1 MKKAKI
7 EDILAQKEAELVTL
21 SQRSVNAVQ
30 AVRSAIDNLTA
41 INNGIETTVTEIDT
55 YQQRLADT
63 RSGLN
68 ARHQKNQQIVQNF
81 KSLLCEE

>member
-7 EDILAQKEAELVTL
+7 EAILAQKEAELVTL
-21 SQRSVNAVQ
+21 SQQSVNAVQ
-30 AVRSAIDNLTA
+30 AVRNSIDNLTA
-41 INNGIETTVTEIDT
+41 TNTGIETTVAEIDT

-63 RSGLN
+63 RSGLS

>member
-7 EDILAQKEAELVTL
+7 EAILAQKEAELVTL